1 MSKQSPPHSNSAP
14 KFGEFAAMRSRSRS
28 PKRRQSPLEEI
39 EVELT
44 SVRPTGLSIAGD
56 VDEGALGLLPASK
69 SSSALGADHSNSS
82 SIAAKSSSKRNSGSR
97 YAPLGHDEDGTDD
110 EHVTIEL
117 GGVRSSAQHSSATQR
132 SEDGRSGGDEGDL
145 QWVLEHEGAGGRAT
159 APCACIS
166 GRHLVY
172 LCAVCSSLCNVLL
185 GYDVG
190 VMSGAKVSS
199 SYLYSYYHSCC

>member
-1 MSKQSPPHSNSAP
+1 MSKHSPPHLISAP
-14 KFGEFAAMRSRSRS
+14 KFSAMRSRSRS
-28 PKRRQSPLEEI
+28 PKRRQSPQEEI

-44 SVRPTGLSIAGD
+44 AMRPTGLSIAGD
-56 VDEGALGLLPASK
+56 ADEGALGLLPASK
-69 SSSALGADHSNSS
+69 SSSALGADHSSS
-82 SIAAKSSSKRNSGSR
+82 STAAKSSSSKRNSGSR

-110 EHVTIEL
+110 EQHTIEL
-117 GGVRSSAQHSSATQR
+117 GDMHRSPRHSSTTQR
-132 SEDGRSGGDEGDL
+132 SDDRHSRSGSAGDEGDL
-145 QWVLEHEGAGGRAT
+145 QWVLNHEGAGGRAT

-190 VMSGAKVSS
+190 VMSGAKVSTQ
-199 SYLYSYYHSCC
+199 C